1 MRCPRTP
8 GCPGTVDAD
17 GFCEVCGLAPWPAR
31 SSRRVATPTAGAPVG
46 SETWPVAGLV
56 SLPVRDFADR
66 RRTTAGL
73 TVPEHERFC
82 ANPACGR
89 EVGRGGADRLDHG
102 YCPHCGTPFAFVSAL
117 RPGDLV
123 AGQYEVVGYL
133 ARGGLGQVYL
143 AEDVHLDRKHMALKR
158 LINKTEPNALAI
170 EVSERQFLTTLD
182 HPNIV
187 RIFNFVSAEDR
198 LFGGQTSYIVMEY
211 LEGMTLHEL
220 RQAAV
225 DPARPAVTLPLV
237 EILAYGHEILTA
249 LDYLHGKG
257 LLYTDLHPGNVIR
270 TADRI
275 KLIDLGGV
283 RRADDRHSP
292 KVGTETYGVS
302 PTELAAHGFTVRSDL
317 YAVGVMLRELSKPP
331 LGSTDRDPDLGAES
345 FGRLVA
351 RATHREWRRRFA
363 SASDMS
369 EQLKG
374 VLRELLPAPPADR
387 PQEPSTVFAPT
398 AALLDAGLGAVP
410 GLAAWTDP
418 STAEVPHHGRP
429 APAAVATGLPVPRPA
444 TGDPATAAL
453 ELIGALDPRSL
464 LARLAAFEADSVE
477 VQLSRCRAHL
487 ELGRPGPAQEALAD
501 AAGLLG
507 EDANADWRL
516 VWHHGL
522 LALARS
528 DVDDATARF
537 DRAYGELPGEVAPKL
552 ALGYCA
558 EQRGDAVEAARYYRA
573 VWRRDRSAASAA
585 FGLARLRLA
594 AGDREAAVQF
604 LDGVPR
610 VSRHYDAAQVA
621 AVRVLADWLGD
632 DPPGAEHL
640 NEAVRRLGRLRLD
653 GGARHGEARDRMTTL
668 VREAALD
675 RVLVHGA
682 GGLAVGETL
691 GDAPSE
697 RSLRRLLES
706 SLRDL
711 ARQARTANDHGVLVD
726 RANAVRPLTFL
737 RSW

>member
-31 SSRRVATPTAGAPVG
+31 SSGRVATPTAGAPVG

-302 PTELAAHGFTVRSDL
+302 PTELATHGFTVRSDL

-418 STAEVPHHGRP
+418 STAGVPHHGRP

-487 ELGRPGPAQEALAD
+487 ELGRPEPAQEALAG

-507 EDANADWRL
+507 EDADADWRL

-558 EQRGDAVEAARYYRA
+558 EQRGDAVEATRYYRA

-668 VREAALD
+668 VRQAALD

>member
-1 MRCPRTP
+1 MRCARTP
-8 GCPGTVDAD
+8 DCPGVVDAD

-31 SSRRVATPTAGAPVG
+31 PARAATPTAGAPVG
-46 SETWPVAGLV
+46 HETWPVAGLV
-56 SLPVRDFADR
+56 SLPVRDFTGH

-82 ANPACGR
+82 ANPACRR
-89 EVGRGGADRLDHG
+89 EVGRGGAERLDHG

-117 RPGDLV
+117 APGDVV

-143 AEDVHLDRKHMALKR
+143 AEDVHLDRKPMALKR

-211 LEGMTLHEL
+211 LEGMPLHEL
-220 RQAAV
+220 WQAAV

-237 EILAYGHEILTA
+237 EVLAYGHEILTA
-249 LDYLHGKG
+249 LDHLHGKG

-270 TADRI
+270 TADRV

-292 KVGTETYGVS
+292 KVRTETYGVS

-317 YAVGVMLRELSKPP
+317 YAVGVMLRELSRPP
-331 LGSTDRDPDLGAES
+331 LDSPGRETDLGAES
-345 FGRLVA
+345 FGRLVT
-351 RATHREWRRRFA
+351 RAAHPEWRRRFA
-363 SASDMS
+363 SASEMS

-387 PQEPSTVFAPT
+387 GQEPSTVFAPT

-418 STAEVPHHGRP
+418 AAADLPHHGRP
-429 APAAVATGLPVPRPA
+429 VPPSVATGLPVPRPA
-444 TGDPATAAL
+444 AGDPATPAL
-453 ELIGALDPRSL
+453 HLIGALDPRSL
-464 LARLAAFEADSVE
+464 LARLAAFETASVE

-487 ELGRPGPAQEALAD
+487 ELAGAGPAEEALAV
-501 AAGLLG
+501 AAGLLA
-507 EDANADWRL
+507 EDAAADWRL

-528 DVDDATARF
+528 AVAEATERF
-537 DRAYGELPGEVAPKL
+537 DRAYAELPGEVAPKL

-558 EQRGDAVEAARYYRA
+558 EQRGDAGEATRYYRA

-594 AGDREAAVQF
+594 DGDRAAAVRF

-621 AVRVLADWLGD
+621 AVRVLATRLGD

-653 GGARHGEARDRMTTL
+653 GGARHGEARDRMTAVL
-668 VREAALD
+668 RQAALG

-682 GGLAVGETL
+682 AGLAGGETM

-737 RSW
+737 RSR